1 MKICKVLCATIMTVG
16 FLLVLG
22 SAGGLE
28 QGTMSMA
35 DTSVYSIIGLILTG
49 ISVLAYNKIDRKG
62 DR

>member
-1 MKICKVLCATIMTVG
+1 MKICKVLCATIMAVE

-22 SAGGLE
+22 AVGGLE

-35 DTSVYSIIGLILTG
+35 DTSVYSVIGLILTG
-49 ISVLAYNKIDRKG
+49 ISALVYNKIDMKG